1 MDATLRFEIDD
12 LYSAYVACI
21 DDGRFA
27 DWPEFFTEE
36 CVYRVVP
43 RENFDRGLPL
53 STLAFES
60 KGMLKDRVYGV
71 TQTLFHAPYY
81 QRHILGRP
89 QLLEHRDGG
98 VAVAAVDEAGL
109 GVLEARLGGAGTV
122 VAEPGGEVDRLGGL
136 AMRAALG
143 AAAHQAGPRP
153 PAFGLRR
160 AERMRHVMPLL
171 GRRRGTKKPRRR

>member
-21 DDGRFA
+21 DEGRFA

-81 QRHILGRP
+81 QRHIFGRP
-89 QLLEHRDGG
+89 QLLEHRDG
-98 VAVAAVDEAGL
+98 VIRTQVNYL
-109 GVLEARLGGAGTV
+109 VLRTRQNDPTELFNTGRYIDTIVREKGQLKFREKLCV
-122 VAEPGGEVDRLGGL
+122 FDSELISNSIIY
-136 AMRAALG
+136 
-143 AAAHQAGPRP
+143 
-153 PAFGLRR
+153 
-160 AERMRHVMPLL
+160 PL
-171 GRRRGTKKPRRR
+171 

>member
-21 DDGRFA
+21 DEGRFA

-89 QLLEHRDGG
+89 QLLEHRDG
-98 VAVAAVDEAGL
+98 VIRTQVNYL
-109 GVLEARLGGAGTV
+109 VLRTRQNDPTELFNT
-122 VAEPGGEVDRLGGL
+122 
-136 AMRAALG
+136 
-143 AAAHQAGPRP
+143 
-153 PAFGLRR
+153 
-160 AERMRHVMPLL
+160 
-171 GRRRGTKKPRRR
+171 GRYIDTIVRENGQLKFREKLCVFDLCHRW

>member
-1 MDATLRFEIDD
+1 MDAALRFEIDD

-21 DDGRFA
+21 DEGRFN

-53 STLAFES
+53 ATLAFES

-89 QLLEHRDGG
+89 QLLEHRDG
-98 VAVAAVDEAGL
+98 VIRTQVNYL
-109 GVLEARLGGAGTV
+109 VLRTRQNDPTELFNT
-122 VAEPGGEVDRLGGL
+122 
-136 AMRAALG
+136 
-143 AAAHQAGPRP
+143 
-153 PAFGLRR
+153 
-160 AERMRHVMPLL
+160 
-171 GRRRGTKKPRRR
+171 GRYIDTIVRENGQLKFREKLCVFDLCHRW